1 MDHRAHRQIMTLP
14 TRAALAALDAADP
27 LAAARA
33 RFALPERVIYLD
45 GNLPCAMP
53 ARLAAVIA
61 HKRGNDLI
69 GRWND
74 AG

>member
-1 MDHRAHRQIMTLP
+1 MTLP

-33 RFALPERVIYLD
+33 RVALPERVIYLD
-45 GNLPCAMP
+45 GNSLGPFPCATP
-53 ARLAAVIA
+53 ARMAAGIA
-61 HKRGNDLI
+61 DEWGNDLI

-74 AG
+74 AS